1 MTERQRDRRYDQLR
15 EAVSNVVTE
24 TAFNCAECKA
34 HNIAS
39 VNFISIE
46 EKSALLKLI
55 DKAQAAGVE
64 IE

>member
-15 EAVSNVVTE
+15 EAVDDSRRWDSGLTDDDID
-24 TAFNCAECKA
+24 T
-34 HNIAS
+34 
-39 VNFISIE
+39 
-46 EKSALLKLI
+46 LLKLI